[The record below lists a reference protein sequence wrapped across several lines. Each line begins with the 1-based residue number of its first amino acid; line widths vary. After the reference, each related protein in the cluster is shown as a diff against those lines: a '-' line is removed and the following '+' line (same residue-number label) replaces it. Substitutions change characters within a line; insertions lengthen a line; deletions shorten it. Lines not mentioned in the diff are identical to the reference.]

1 MTGQQANVGM
11 YSTRLVHKNTVDG
24 NAYITVGDPCKC
36 HRISFLCVL
45 LLSLLCRFCIP

>member
-24 NAYITVGDPCKC
+24 NAYITVGDPCKFPRTC
-36 HRISFLCVL
+36 CGRC
-45 LLSLLCRFCIP
+45 SLFNKCIY